1 MAAKWRKNTIV
12 EILDRFGQSSLT
24 DGDIEGE
31 LVDLSKGL
39 YKKKDGLRSIP
50 LDIDWS
56 WSPITIEQSNILEI
70 SLLVEDI
77 LL

>member
-56 WSPITIEQSNILEI
+56 WSPITIEQSNILEL

>member
-50 LDIDWS
+50 LDID
-56 WSPITIEQSNILEI
+56 
-70 SLLVEDI
+70 
-77 LL
+77 